1 VVAGKLKPII
11 GVRSS
16 KEDLKRFPLM
26 AQKHIG
32 FALKLTQMGE
42 KHPDAK
48 PMQGFGAVAL

>member
-1 VVAGKLKPII
+1 MAGKLKPII